1 MRLLEMQTPTA
12 PAQHLTRLQ
21 GAENPAAAPMGQGN
35 ESAPG
40 ARRGRGS

>member
-21 GAENPAAAPMGQGN
+21 GAENPAAAPMGQGK